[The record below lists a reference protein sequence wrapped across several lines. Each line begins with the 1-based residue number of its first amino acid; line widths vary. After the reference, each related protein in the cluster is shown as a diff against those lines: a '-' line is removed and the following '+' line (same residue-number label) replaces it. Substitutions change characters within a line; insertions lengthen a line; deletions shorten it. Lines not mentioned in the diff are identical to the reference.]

1 MCHNHPRRRTCRRIR
16 FETNVEITKWNYQKY
31 YWWRRFQRTHSL
43 QKYSTFRNVLTTFP
57 PTHALTRDGVKTHK
71 KFPAGRNQF
80 VLVVMLLV
88 INIVLLIMLLQLV
101 ENSKLFLLQMM
112 VLQLKSWKFS
122 TLVVSYWPIIKARF
136 PLLDSSL
143 YFQKSYPY
151 KCSLSAVIGSAQ
163 RRFIVERGLCR
174 TITPTQICQG
184 SKMANLISEI
194 PSIPT
199 VFTRKPFL
207 IRLNFGIG
215 NWFLKSNFWHLPTG
229 E

>member
-31 YWWRRFQRTHSL
+31 YWWCRFQRTNSL

-57 PTHALTRDGVKTHK
+57 PTHPPTRVYCPKDKSGRSWAVKLSAHAHGVKTRK

-80 VLVVMLLV
+80 VLVVMLLE

-122 TLVVSYWPIIKARF
+122 TLVVSYWPIIRMRF
-136 PLLDSSL
+136 TFLLQGSSL
-143 YFQKSYPY
+143 YF
-151 KCSLSAVIGSAQ
+151 
-163 RRFIVERGLCR
+163 
-174 TITPTQICQG
+174 
-184 SKMANLISEI
+184 
-194 PSIPT
+194 
-199 VFTRKPFL
+199 
-207 IRLNFGIG
+207 
-215 NWFLKSNFWHLPTG
+215 
-229 E
+229 